1 MRALTAAGF
10 AATATAAAL
19 AAAAGDG
26 PIALAA
32 LCADPAASGLAP
44 APARAPPGA
53 GGRGARYALADAAA
67 DERVALDAILGPG
80 AVVPLPGGGLR
91 LAAAPHGLPAGGW
104 LAARF
109 VARARSCLPP
119 PGQAGRGFWSALS
132 LHRAVLAP
140 GCRPCTTARD
150 VYIRRSARLGQA
162 PHGLSRVCIAL
173 HPGPSAPVVRARRTP
188 ATAQPSAH
196 TRWRR
201 RRWCLTTP
209 P

>member
-53 GGRGARYALADAAA
+53 GGRGARYALADARA

-80 AVVPLPGGGLR
+80 AVVPLAGGGLR
-91 LAAAPHGLPAGGW
+91 MAAAPAGLPDGGW

-109 VARARSCLPP
+109 AARGRSLAPRP
-119 PGQAGRGFWSALS
+119 AQAGRGSSSALS
-132 LHRAVLAP
+132 LHRAAVCAP
-140 GCRPCTTARD
+140 
-150 VYIRRSARLGQA
+150 
-162 PHGLSRVCIAL
+162 
-173 HPGPSAPVVRARRTP
+173 
-188 ATAQPSAH
+188 
-196 TRWRR
+196 
-201 RRWCLTTP
+201 
-209 P
+209 